1 MAIDSLLRGKL
12 YWMTPLSLNAVLI
25 GTLGFYAA
33 NANQSPVLPDPS
45 NSMSRQ
51 QGQLRPASSIDM
63 LTEAQK
69 AVLAE
74 LLDEQPIERIKAGY
88 ANIGM
93 NVGDIRRYSQRQLEQ
108 LALDLQAHGVTS
120 VRVEI
125 MPDWHGYGYFFDKLL
140 EKRISAL
147 ALLNLNLI
155 RMPITDIHDKSDAWI
170 EQYAS
175 AVQRFLNDYGNKV
188 NSVQILNEPNDNVW
202 LWSLSEG
209 TYTGISPDV
218 YAAILKR
225 VYPLV
230 KRKNPDI
237 EAVIG
242 GLLPPTAL
250 GADYNSLRIN
260 HEVPKDPIVWL
271 DAVLE
276 ASGGEAYFDSVAV
289 HPYLS
294 IPELTGHLQLYRQH
308 LDGLGL
314 HDKQIIVTEAG
325 YTAGRSSDG
334 EAEQARHTLAYL
346 NLSMR
351 GIAERVYLFTWKDFS
366 VIGESGRPETIRY
379 GVLGRP
385 SGALLQYVGRH

>member
-1 MAIDSLLRGKL
+1 MSMDSLLRGKL
-12 YWMTPLSLNAVLI
+12 YWMTPLSLTAILI

-33 NANQSPVLPDPS
+33 NPS
-45 NSMSRQ
+45 NLMARQ
-51 QGQLRPASSIDM
+51 QVQPRPASSIDM

-125 MPDWHGYGYFFDKLL
+125 MPDWQGYGYFFDKLL
-140 EKRISAL
+140 DKRISAL

-155 RMPITDIHDKSDAWI
+155 RLPVTDIHDKSDAWT
-170 EQYAS
+170 EQYAG
-175 AVQRFLNDYGNKV
+175 AVQRFLDAYGNKV
-188 NSVQILNEPNDNVW
+188 NAVQILNEPNDNAW
-202 LWSLSEG
+202 LWTLSGG
-209 TYTGISPDV
+209 TDTSIRPDV

-225 VYPLV
+225 VHPLV
-230 KRKNPDI
+230 KRKNQDI
-237 EAVIG
+237 EVVIG

-250 GADYNSLRIN
+250 GTDYNPLKIN

-276 ASGGEAYFDSVAV
+276 ASGGEAYFDAVAV

-325 YTAGRSSDG
+325 YLAGRSFDE

-346 NLSMR
+346 NLGMR
-351 GIAERVYLFTWKDFS
+351 SIVERVYLFTWKDFS
-366 VIGESGRPETIRY
+366 VIGESDRPETIRY
-379 GVLGRP
+379 GVFGRP
-385 SGALLQYVGRH
+385 SGALLQHVGRQ